1 MLHRIVSKKSLPPFI
16 IWSLNPTVFIV
27 DGGQRVVYGTDDGVY
42 LSDLREPRQEPVK
55 VLALVDVAQVDV
67 LDDYQLLIVLSG
79 ESHCLFLT
87 YAGLTLDFRT
97 TSYHIPSRCS
107 GSTRPRGGFETSE
120 TDIITY
126 IVLQSRFLLRPSP
139 RLHCQVEPAFEYV
152 QDPGAN

>member
-87 YAGLTLDFRT
+87 YADLTLDFRT

-107 GSTRPRGGFETSE
+107 GSTRPYGGIETSE
-120 TDIITY
+120 TDIIAY
-126 IVLQSRFLLRPSP
+126 LFFQGWILFRQSPCVHR
-139 RLHCQVEPAFEYV
+139 QV
-152 QDPGAN
+152 